1 MMITGS
7 AGMSEMDRRGFAK
20 AAGAMLAAGIALRG
34 GGAFAQPAADPRLDA
49 LAFVDPELRPA
60 ARQVIATSG
69 QMGTFTDETLR
80 AMRAGTPPS
89 PPLLSEVPVR
99 EVRIPARGSLPDV
112 AVQLVNSQP
121 GEGKPAILHT
131 HGGGYILGSAKS
143 ELRFLQETAQ
153 ALDCTIASVEYRLA
167 PETRY
172 TGSIE
177 DNYAGLLWL
186 HHNAVELGV
195 DASRIA
201 LMGESAGGGHAALL
215 AIAARDRGEVPLV
228 LQALI
233 YPMLDDRTGSS
244 REVPA
249 HIGAIGWDPPANR
262 YGWRS
267 FLGTEP
273 GGADITAAG
282 VPARLGNLRGLAPAF
297 VAVGGVDLF
306 VSEDIE
312 YARRLTEAGVP
323 TELLL
328 VPGAFHG
335 FDRVAP
341 ETRLARNFTSAKHE
355 VLRRAFGME
364 PISQA

>member
-1 MMITGS
+1 MSDMNRREFARAAS
-7 AGMSEMDRRGFAK
+7 AV
-20 AAGAMLAAGIALRG
+20 LAAAVALRSG
-34 GGAFAQPAADPRLDA
+34 AAFAQSAPDPRLAA
-49 LAFVDPELRPA
+49 LEFVDPELRPA
-60 ARQVIATSG
+60 ARQVLATSG
-69 QMGTFTDETLR
+69 QTGTFTDETLR
-80 AMRAGTPPS
+80 AMRGGSPPS
-89 PPLLSEVPVR
+89 PPLLPDVPVR
-99 EVRIPARGSLPDV
+99 EVRIPARGSLPEV
-112 AVQLVNSQP
+112 AVQLVNAHP
-121 GEGKPAILHT
+121 GQDKPAILHT
-131 HGGGYILGSAKS
+131 HGGGYILGSARS
-143 ELRFLQETAQ
+143 EVRFLQETAT

-172 TGSIE
+172 NGSVE
-177 DNYAGLLWL
+177 DNYAGLAWL
-186 HHNAVELGV
+186 HRNAGELGV
-195 DASRIA
+195 DADRIA

-233 YPMLDDRTGSS
+233 YPMLDDRTGTS
-244 REVPA
+244 RAVPS

-273 GGADITAAG
+273 GGSGVPAAG
-282 VPARLGNLRGLAPAF
+282 VPARLDDLRGLTPAF

-341 ETRLARNFTSAKHE
+341 ETRLARSFTAAKHE
-355 VLRRAFGME
+355 ALRRAFGME
-364 PISQA
+364 PITLT

>member
-1 MMITGS
+1 
-7 AGMSEMDRRGFAK
+7 MSEMNRREFAK
-20 AAGAMLAAGIALRG
+20 AAGAMLAVGIALRAG
-34 GGAFAQPAADPRLDA
+34 TAFAQAVGDPRLEA

-69 QMGTFTDETLR
+69 QMGAFTDETMR

-89 PPLLSEVPVR
+89 PPLLPDVAVR
-99 EVRIPARGSLPDV
+99 EVRIPARGSLPEV
-112 AVQLVNSQP
+112 AVQLVNSHP

-143 ELRFLQETAQ
+143 ELRFLQETAK

-172 TGSIE
+172 TGSVE
-177 DNYAGLLWL
+177 DNYTGLLWL
-186 HHNAVELGV
+186 HRNAGELGV
-195 DASRIA
+195 DPDSIA

-233 YPMLDDRTGSS
+233 YPMLDDRTGSN
-244 REVPA
+244 REVPP

-267 FLGTEP
+267 FLGVEP
-273 GGADITAAG
+273 GGPGVPAAG
-282 VPARLGNLRGLAPAF
+282 VPARLENLRGLAPAF

-306 VSEDIE
+306 VHEDIE

-328 VPGAFHG
+328 LPGAFHG

-341 ETRLARNFTSAKHE
+341 QTRLARLFIAAKHE
-355 VLRRAFGME
+355 ALRRAFDVE
-364 PISQA
+364 PITYL